1 MLLQCS
7 SSSRVLDM
15 KSCELEFLIR
25 NPVNQYKVVRERLG
39 AHCRHKGVVRG
50 GTGGT
55 LELLVRV
62 SSHVQ
67 LGPGQQFF
75 DEDSRPRNNSLW
87 ILALPSGFLVLPSES
102 FFFLESQRLSA
113 AKQFLNPLP
122 KLGGGVSEDLFSFY
136 AMFLSVQVSVFLPL
150 QFSFKLHGSCVNLIE
165 IHMHKCLCLL

>member
-1 MLLQCS
+1 
-7 SSSRVLDM
+7 M

-67 LGPGQQFF
+67 LGPG
-75 DEDSRPRNNSLW
+75 
-87 ILALPSGFLVLPSES
+87 
-102 FFFLESQRLSA
+102 
-113 AKQFLNPLP
+113 
-122 KLGGGVSEDLFSFY
+122 
-136 AMFLSVQVSVFLPL
+136 
-150 QFSFKLHGSCVNLIE
+150 
-165 IHMHKCLCLL
+165 